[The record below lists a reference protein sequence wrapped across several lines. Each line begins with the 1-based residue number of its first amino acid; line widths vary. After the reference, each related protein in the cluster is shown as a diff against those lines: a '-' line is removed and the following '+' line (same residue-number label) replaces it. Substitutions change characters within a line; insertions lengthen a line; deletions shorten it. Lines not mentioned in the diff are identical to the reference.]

1 MHLDASMAPRMD
13 YDKVAVFEGGKV
25 VEFDSPQ
32 DRLWTKTV
40 TDNGWFQLWKY
51 DMRNSA
57 VCQ

>member
-1 MHLDASMAPRMD
+1 MD